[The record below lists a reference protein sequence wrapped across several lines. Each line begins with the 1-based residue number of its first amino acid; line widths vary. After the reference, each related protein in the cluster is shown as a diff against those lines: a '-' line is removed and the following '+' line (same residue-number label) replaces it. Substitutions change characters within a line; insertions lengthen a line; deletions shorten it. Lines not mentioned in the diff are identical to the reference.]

1 MHGLLAMVGA
11 FFGAILGG
19 IHEVML
25 GLVAGAL
32 LGWQGA
38 RIGQLRQRI
47 AALERQAAALDMGRA
62 AAAAMAAGQT
72 TKPPAQNPSASDNA
86 VADARVEAARAVA
99 TPATGA
105 SAADA
110 AQRSPHAPHVPA
122 EPPAAAALAARAPT
136 ATAASASAGSG
147 GRVAHAPATAATR
160 IPSPISA
167 QGPRQWPTGA
177 VEDNPPSPFARL
189 LARGRDW
196 LFSGNVPV
204 KIGVLVL
211 LFGVAAALKYSV
223 DAGWVQVPLAA
234 RLALVAAG
242 GLAAVVWGWR
252 NRLLRPAFGLSM
264 QGGGIGIL
272 LLTVFAAY
280 RLYALLPSGIAFALV
295 LVLVAGAAALAVLQ
309 HAMAL
314 AVLGF
319 LGGYLAPVLLSTGE
333 GSHVALFSF
342 YAVLNAAVF
351 VIAWLRQ
358 WRALN
363 LIGFAFTFAI
373 GLAWGVQYYRPEHL
387 STVAP
392 FLLLFFLFYVAIA
405 VLHALRAPGRQRG
418 FVDGTLVFGTPLLA
432 FPLLAAM
439 LHHEPMTLAW
449 CALAV
454 ALLYAGLAFW
464 LIRKRGAVLLGQ
476 SFATLAVGFATLAV
490 PLAFSARWTCVTWA
504 LEGAALV
511 WLGLRQRRLLPQ
523 VAGIA
528 LQVLAAGAYF
538 LDAIDG
544 GWHASA
550 GEWPLLNGHALGV
563 ALLAASTF
571 AISLLYERA
580 GKRRLWVW
588 PGFILGTLW
597 WWWLGLREIE
607 QHVAAFSLSRFPVGE
622 PWAWVGFSALTMLLM
637 AGLRRGLDWPRP
649 GWNVLLTLLVGI
661 PLALLIE
668 GFDASALQAPL
679 AGVWLVWIAAA
690 LLGLASLRT
699 PLQRGLSFAH
709 VAFLSTLALV
719 YGLALGRWANEI
731 AALGS
736 SWVLLACLAPL
747 IALLL
752 LTARAPALGTF
763 PLQAQFPRY
772 AARWFVPAGIVLVL
786 AWLMSLQ
793 LDGDAAPLPFVPL
806 FNPLELAQL
815 IGLIVAGHW
824 LWRRSPDGAP
834 LPLAIAGFV
843 FLSLAGLRAVHHYS
857 GVPWSPQI
865 LDNGTAQAT
874 LTVLWS
880 IAGVIA
886 WVSGSRRQHWNL
898 WLAGALGMGLVLAK
912 LVLVDRQYVG
922 NLAGIVSFIA
932 VGGLLVLVG
941 RIAPTPP
948 RHEPAKDTP

>member
-1 MHGLLAMVGA
+1 MHWLLAVVGA
-11 FFGAILGG
+11 FFGAMLGG

-32 LGWQGA
+32 LGWQGT
-38 RIGQLRQRI
+38 RISQLRQRI
-47 AALERQAAALDMGRA
+47 AALERQATALDSGRA
-62 AAAAMAAGQT
+62 AAAALAARQT
-72 TKPPAQNPSASDNA
+72 ARSRAQDGPASTHAVTVTPAEKAPA
-86 VADARVEAARAVA
+86 VAATATDASGADTTNRP
-99 TPATGA
+99 TPT
-105 SAADA
+105 ST
-110 AQRSPHAPHVPA
+110 
-122 EPPAAAALAARAPT
+122 EFPAAAALAASAPVAAVSAESAAHAAT
-136 ATAASASAGSG
+136 TAASRMPSTASA
-147 GRVAHAPATAATR
+147 H
-160 IPSPISA
+160 
-167 QGPRQWPTGA
+167 GPRQWPNGA
-177 VEDNPPSPFARL
+177 VEAPPPSPFNRL
-189 LARGRDW
+189 LARARVW

-223 DAGWVQVPLAA
+223 DAGWVQLPLAA
-234 RLALVAAG
+234 RLALVALG

-252 NRLLRPAFGLSM
+252 NRIERPTFGLSL

-280 RLYALLPSGIAFALV
+280 RLYALVPSGIAFALV

-319 LGGYLAPVLLSTGE
+319 LGGYLAPVLLSTGD

-342 YAVLNAAVF
+342 YAVLNVAVF
-351 VIAWLRQ
+351 GIAWQRQ

-392 FLLLFFLFYVAIA
+392 FLLLFFLLYVAIP
-405 VLHALRAPGRQRG
+405 VLHALRAPGRQHG

-439 LHHEPMTLAW
+439 LYREPMALAW

-454 ALLYAGLAFW
+454 AVLYAGLAFW
-464 LIRKRGAVLLGQ
+464 LIRGRGVMLLGQ

-490 PLAFSARWTCVTWA
+490 PLAFSARWTCAAWA

-523 VAGIA
+523 CAGLA

-538 LDAIDG
+538 VDVFDG
-544 GWHASA
+544 GWRAGA
-550 GEWPLLNGHALGV
+550 GEWPMLNGHALGV
-563 ALLAASTF
+563 ALLATSAFT
-571 AISLLYERA
+571 ISLLYERA

-588 PGFILGTLW
+588 PGFIIGTLW

-607 QHVAAFSLSRFPVGE
+607 QHVAGFSFARFPVGE
-622 PWAWVGFSALTMLLM
+622 PWAWVGFCALTLLLM
-637 AGLRRGLDWPRP
+637 AAMRRGLGWARP
-649 GWNVLLTLLVGI
+649 GWNVLLTLLAGI

-668 GFDASALQAPL
+668 AFDGSVLQGRL
-679 AGVWLVWIAAA
+679 AFAWLLWAAA
-690 LLGLASLRT
+690 GLIGLASLRT
-699 PLQRGLSFAH
+699 PVQRGVSFAH

-719 YGLALGRWANEI
+719 GGLALGHWANDI

-763 PLQAQFPRY
+763 PLQEKFPSY
-772 AARWFVPAGIVLVL
+772 AARWFAPAGLVL
-786 AWLMSLQ
+786 ALVWIGSLQ
-793 LDGDAAPLPFVPL
+793 LDGEATPLPFVPL

-815 IGLIVAGHW
+815 IGLVVTGRW
-824 LWRRSPDGAP
+824 LWRRTPDSAP
-834 LPLAIAGFV
+834 LLLAIAGFV
-843 FLSLAGLRAVHHYS
+843 FLSMAGLRGVHHL
-857 GVPWSPQI
+857 GGAPWSPQI
-865 LDNGTAQAT
+865 LDNGIAQAT

-880 IAGVIA
+880 VAGVIA
-886 WVSGSRRQHWNL
+886 WVAGSRRQHWNL
-898 WLAGALGMGLVLAK
+898 WLAGALAMGLVLAK

-948 RHEPAKDTP
+948 RQEPTKDTP